1 VNWYAYCSNNP
12 LNYTDPTGLKEISA
26 EDLNN
31 EDAAKGISEQK
42 EVSKQDSSESGKYL
56 GEIIWDYIT
65 KPVTDLKDRVL
76 RSGAMINKSVELQ
89 VLAIISGDPSRA
101 AMYEWEA
108 AAIMKGAEYEAY
120 AAVAQATK
128 IGIDVAAIG
137 ASGAPGS
144 IAEDMLAAPAANGAS
159 FVYRGL
165 AKGENPALGLA
176 ARSPGADVSAASHV
190 AGKSASPWISTTK
203 SLDVALAKYG
213 QNGVVKIDLSK
224 VTTEVLDLSNG
235 IPGIKG
241 MLSNWAKKDL
251 EVLIKDFVPAG
262 AIIQ

>member
-1 VNWYAYCSNNP
+1 

-42 EVSKQDSSESGKYL
+42 EVSKQYSSESGKYL
-56 GEIIWDYIT
+56 GEIIWDFIT

-101 AMYEWEA
+101 AMYGWEA

-144 IAEDMLAAPAANGAS
+144 IAEDMLAAPAAN
-159 FVYRGL
+159 L
-165 AKGENPALGLA
+165 AVKAAGNVVDDATGNAENPLSQQAQRA
-176 ARSPGADVSAASHV
+176 
-190 AGKSASPWISTTK
+190 I
-203 SLDVALAKYG
+203 
-213 QNGVVKIDLSK
+213 QKIDNAVRDH
-224 VTTEVLDLSNG
+224 VTPGDLAGTGRDMLGNPVPRPAGGFYDHMKEMTETLGGLRKNIGILEQVSNQAAQQAVG
-235 IPGIKG
+235 RARTAIQTIVESIKG
-241 MLSNWAKKDL
+241 
-251 EVLIKDFVPAG
+251 IG
-262 AIIQ
+262 I